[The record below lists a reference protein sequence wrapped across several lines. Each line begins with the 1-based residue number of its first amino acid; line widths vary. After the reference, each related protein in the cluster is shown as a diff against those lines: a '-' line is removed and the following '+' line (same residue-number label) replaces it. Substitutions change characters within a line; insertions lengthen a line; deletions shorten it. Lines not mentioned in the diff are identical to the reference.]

1 MRQAAQ
7 RHMEL
12 QGCMPADIG
21 TMGYNLTVGS
31 QAAINKA
38 FEAWQTRRGIKS
50 YTTWRNRPKGAPPQV
65 LPDPPKPKPIKVP
78 KPPKPVKAP
87 KVPKAIAVPRESAK
101 AKVPTAEMKER
112 RLAQKRAYRLANRER
127 LKEANR
133 AYQQRRRAAMT
144 PEERKAESI
153 VVNSYRKL
161 ANAKK
166 GAK

>member
-7 RHMEL
+7 RHMDL

-38 FEAWQTRRGIKS
+38 FEAWQTKRGIKS
-50 YTTWRNRPKGAPPQV
+50 YTTWRSRPKGSAPQV
-65 LPDPPKPKPIKVP
+65 MPDPPKPKPVEAP

-87 KVPKAIAVPRESAK
+87 KAIAVPREPRVKTPDS
-101 AKVPTAEMKER
+101 EMRER
-112 RLAQKRAYRLANRER
+112 RLAQKRAYRLAN
-127 LKEANR
+127 KEAVKEKNR
-133 AYQQRRRAAMT
+133 AYQKRRRAAMT
-144 PEERKAESI
+144 PEERKAESAE
-153 VVNSYRKL
+153 VNSYRKL
-161 ANAKK
+161 ASAKK

>member
-38 FEAWQTRRGIKS
+38 FEAWQTKRGIKS
-50 YTTWRNRPKGAPPQV
+50 FTTWRSRPKGAAPQV
-65 LPDPPKPKPIKVP
+65 MPDPPKPKPIKAP
-78 KPPKPVKAP
+78 RPPKPVKAP
-87 KVPKAIAVPRESAK
+87 KAIAVPRELKAK
-101 AKVPTAEMKER
+101 APTAEMKER

-127 LKEANR
+127 LKETNR

-161 ANAKK
+161 AQDKKEAK
-166 GAK
+166 